1 MKSQKETIKLPGLAA
16 WWGISSQ
23 RCKRDLHFRLLPSLV
38 LHHQWDRGGRKKQI
52 QTYNSCPFSCHDL
65 FSSCARSAMEP
76 RIQATTPAMTFS
88 KAGWQILSKKMF
100 FLFHTKWTN
109 LATSRHQVDKMCPG
123 EPEKVFHIDAE
134 FFLNLLLQFPLRLQ
148 VIIFVGPINQT
159 STTYTWFQ
167 SLWFLPSFFLSGDPT
182 GSNILQPVGSEAPR
196 TRASWPPP
204 ICSRPSQPL
213 SGDHLKCL
221 FPACESDRKEK
232 VGPTYTTLF
241 LRILGSI
248 PHIGYGGP
256 ITRTNG
262 PASKW

>member
-1 MKSQKETIKLPGLAA
+1 M
-16 WWGISSQ
+16 ISSPQ
-23 RCKRDLHFRLLPSLV
+23 
-38 LHHQWDRGGRKKQI
+38 
-52 QTYNSCPFSCHDL
+52 
-65 FSSCARSAMEP
+65 SSCARSAMEP

-88 KAGWQILSKKMF
+88 KAGWQILSKKKF

-109 LATSRHQVDKMCPG
+109 LATSWHQVDKMCPG

-196 TRASWPPP
+196 TRSSWPPP

-213 SGDHLKCL
+213 SGDHLTRL
-221 FPACESDRKEK
+221 LPACDSNRKEK
-232 VGPTYTTLF
+232 EGPTNTTLF
-241 LRILGSI
+241 LGFWDPFHILDMEVLSQ
-248 PHIGYGGP
+248 GP
-256 ITRTNG
+256 MDRLRNG
-262 PASKW
+262 KTAKIISQARCALGNVLVTKIWFQVFYDQFDTLVLEEMADAWS